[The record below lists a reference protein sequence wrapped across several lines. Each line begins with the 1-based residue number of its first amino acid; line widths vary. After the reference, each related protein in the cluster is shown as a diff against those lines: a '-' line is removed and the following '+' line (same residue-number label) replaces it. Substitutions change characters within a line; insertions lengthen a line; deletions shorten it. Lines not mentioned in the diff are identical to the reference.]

1 VVTGAGLLIAI
12 IGLGARY
19 SFGVFLKSIETEFGL
34 TRGSTSGI
42 FSVYMLLCCVFSI
55 LGGWALDRF
64 GPRKVSF
71 LMGSFTGLSLL
82 LTSRANA
89 IWQLLITY
97 GLLLSLGTGA
107 LYTVVNSTASRWFA
121 KKRGLVLGITTSGGG
136 LGAIVM
142 APVAAYLIS
151 NLDWRTAFAVMGLI
165 SWPVIAAMSLLLRK
179 DPSEMGLL
187 PDGVKSDPIRTSK
200 ANEEGI
206 PQFTGPSLLQ
216 ALKLSQFWF
225 LSFIWLFLSLT
236 VHLVFVHAVPYAVD
250 TGIPPMDAAV
260 ILSLIGGAGIVGR
273 LAVGRVSDT
282 IGRKALAIACAL
294 LQAGVLVWF
303 MYARELW
310 MLYVFASSFGFLWG
324 GLSTTVTALIG
335 DIFGMRSLG
344 AIMGVMSVG
353 WSLGAATGPAIG
365 GFIFDMRGS
374 YLTAFAAGASA
385 MLVATL
391 FAALV
396 RAQPNPTKPVP

>member
-1 VVTGAGLLIAI
+1 
-12 IGLGARY
+12 
-19 SFGVFLKSIETEFGL
+19 
-34 TRGSTSGI
+34 
-42 FSVYMLLCCVFSI
+42 MLLCCVFSI

-107 LYTVVNSTASRWFA
+107 LYTVVNSTASRWFD

-206 PQFTGPSLLQ
+206 AQFTGPSLLQ

-236 VHLVFVHAVPYAVD
+236 VHLIFVHAVPYAVD

-374 YLTAFAAGASA
+374 YLTAFALGASA

>member
-82 LTSRANA
+82 LTSRANT

-107 LYTVVNSTASRWFA
+107 LYTVVNSTASRWFD

-206 PQFTGPSLLQ
+206 AQFTGPSLLQ

-374 YLTAFAAGASA
+374 YLTAFAGGASA

-391 FAALV
+391 FAALI